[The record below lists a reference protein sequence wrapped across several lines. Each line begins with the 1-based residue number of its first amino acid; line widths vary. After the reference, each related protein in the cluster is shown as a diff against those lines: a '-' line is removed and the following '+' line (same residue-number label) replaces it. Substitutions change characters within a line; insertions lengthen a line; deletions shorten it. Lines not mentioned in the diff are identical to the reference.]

1 MLMASRYQFY
11 AVLTDEDF
19 YNRYDIV
26 TRMLVENTQLS
37 VYVFGSQERGHSEGH
52 VQFLRAGIEGQEL
65 LKVLVGKKH
74 VERN

>member
-1 MLMASRYQFY
+1 
-11 AVLTDEDF
+11 
-19 YNRYDIV
+19 
-26 TRMLVENTQLS
+26 MLVENTQLS